1 MNWILKN
8 NLFKY
13 KWLLEELV
21 IRDLK
26 IKYRRS
32 VLGYLWSVLNP
43 LLMMLVLTVV
53 FSTVFRFD
61 IPNYPVYLLTGQL
74 LFNFYSESTT
84 MAMDS
89 ILSGAA
95 LIKKVYLPKYIFPL
109 SRVLSTFTTLL
120 FSLLALFIVM
130 IVTSTSFHITLIL
143 LPVVFLYMLIFS
155 LGVSL
160 ILAVSVVYFRDIKHL
175 YGVFLSALNFLT
187 PIFYPTSILPEWLK
201 SWMIFNPLYDYIEFL
216 RDILLYGRWPTWEE
230 NLLCIAC
237 SIGFLAVGM
246 WVLKS
251 TKRIL
256 YFIFDLSEDNH
267 GKCSRNKR
275 YIYAL

>member
-1 MNWILKN
+1 MRCMMNFIVKSSLYR
-8 NLFKY
+8 Y

-43 LLMMLVLTVV
+43 LLMMLVLTIV

-89 ILSGAA
+89 ILNGAS

-109 SRVLSTFTTLL
+109 SRVLSTFTTMI
-120 FSLLALFIVM
+120 FSLIALFLVM
-130 IVTSTSFHITLIL
+130 LITSTEWHITLIL
-143 LPVVFLYMLIFS
+143 LPLVFVHILVFS
-155 LGVSL
+155 LGISL
-160 ILAVSVVYFRDIKHL
+160 ILSVSVVYFRDIKHL

-187 PIFYPTSILPEWLK
+187 SIFYPTSILPEWVK
-201 SWMIFNPLYDYIEFL
+201 PWMIFNPLYDYIELF
-216 RDILLYGRWPTWEE
+216 RDILLYGKWPTVEE
-230 NLLCIAC
+230 NLLCVFF
-237 SIGFLAVGM
+237 SLGFLLLGI
-246 WVLKS
+246 WVFK
-251 TKRIL
+251 KHQKNFIL
-256 YFIFDLSEDNH
+256 YI
-267 GKCSRNKR
+267 
-275 YIYAL
+275 

>member
-13 KWLLEELV
+13 KWLLQELV

-61 IPNYPVYLLTGQL
+61 IPNYPVYVLTGQL
-74 LFNFYSESTT
+74 LFSFYNESTT

-89 ILSGAA
+89 ILTGAS

-109 SRVLSTFTTLL
+109 SKVLSTFVTML
-120 FSLLALFIVM
+120 FSLIALFIVM
-130 IVTSTSFHITLIL
+130 IVTDAEFHVTLIL
-143 LPVVFLYMLIFS
+143 LPVAFLYMLIFS

-160 ILAVSVVYFRDIKHL
+160 ILSVSVIYFRDIKHL
-175 YGVFLSALNFLT
+175 YGVFLSALNYLT
-187 PIFYPTSILPEWLK
+187 PIFYPTSILPEWVK
-201 SWMIFNPLYDYIEFL
+201 QWMFFNPL
-216 RDILLYGRWPTWEE
+216 G
-230 NLLCIAC
+230 C
-237 SIGFLAVGM
+237 V
-246 WVLKS
+246 KS
-251 TKRIL
+251 
-256 YFIFDLSEDNH
+256 FV
-267 GKCSRNKR
+267 
-275 YIYAL
+275 

>member
-1 MNWILKN
+1 MNWLLKN
-8 NLFKY
+8 NLLKY
-13 KWLLEELV
+13 QWLLQELV

-43 LLMMLVLTVV
+43 LLMMLVLTAV

-74 LFNFYSESTT
+74 LFTFYSESTT

-89 ILSGAA
+89 ILNGAD

-109 SRVLSTFTTLL
+109 SRVLSTFTTML
-120 FSLLALFIVM
+120 FSLVALFIVM
-130 IVTSTSFHITLIL
+130 IITDASFHITLIL
-143 LPVVFLYMLIFS
+143 LPIVFIYMLLFS

-175 YGVFLSALNFLT
+175 YSVFLSALNFLT
-187 PIFYPTSILPEWLK
+187 PIFYPTSILPDWLK
-201 SWMIFNPLYDYIEFL
+201 PWMIFNPLYDYIELF
-216 RDILLYGRWPTWEE
+216 RDILLYGEWPSWEE
-230 NLLCIAC
+230 NLLCFIC
-237 SIGFLAVGM
+237 SIGFFIVGM
-246 WVLKS
+246 LIFEKHQ
-251 TKRIL
+251 KNFIL
-256 YFIFDLSEDNH
+256 YI
-267 GKCSRNKR
+267 
-275 YIYAL
+275 

>member
-95 LIKKVYLPKYIFPL
+95 LMKK
-109 SRVLSTFTTLL
+109 
-120 FSLLALFIVM
+120 
-130 IVTSTSFHITLIL
+130 
-143 LPVVFLYMLIFS
+143 
-155 LGVSL
+155 
-160 ILAVSVVYFRDIKHL
+160 
-175 YGVFLSALNFLT
+175 
-187 PIFYPTSILPEWLK
+187 SIP
-201 SWMIFNPLYDYIEFL
+201 S
-216 RDILLYGRWPTWEE
+216 
-230 NLLCIAC
+230 
-237 SIGFLAVGM
+237 
-246 WVLKS
+246 
-251 TKRIL
+251 
-256 YFIFDLSEDNH
+256 
-267 GKCSRNKR
+267 
-275 YIYAL
+275 